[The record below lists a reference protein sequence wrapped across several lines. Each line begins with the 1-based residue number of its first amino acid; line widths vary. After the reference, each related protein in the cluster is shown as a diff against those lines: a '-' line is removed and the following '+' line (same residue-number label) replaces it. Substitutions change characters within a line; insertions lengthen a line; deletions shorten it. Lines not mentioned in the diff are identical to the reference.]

1 MILAR
6 VAGTVVTTVRSD
18 GIEGSRYLLVEPCG
32 SSGETGSFIV
42 ATGIVVFDLIGS
54 APGEL
59 VLVSQGSSTRQTKDT
74 KDKPI
79 DAVIIGIVDSVVEDG
94 KVVF

>member
-1 MILAR
+1 MLAR
-6 VAGTVVTTVRSD
+6 VTGSIVATIRSD
-18 GIEGSRYLLVEPCG
+18 GIEGSRYLIVEPCS
-32 SSGETGSFIV
+32 SSGKTGASGS
-42 ATGIVVFDLIGS
+42 AAGIAALDLIGS

-59 VLVSQGSSTRQTKDT
+59 VLVSQGSSARQTEAT

-79 DAVIIGIVDSVVEDG
+79 DAVIIGIVDSVEENG

>member
-6 VAGTVVTTVRSD
+6 VAGAVVTAVKSD
-18 GIEGSRYLLVEPCG
+18 GIEGSRYLLVEPC
-32 SSGETGSFIV
+32 SPSGKTGASNIT
-42 ATGIVVFDLIGS
+42 TGIVALDLIGS
-54 APGEL
+54 APGEF
-59 VLVSQGSSTRQTKDT
+59 VLVSQGSSTRQTEVT

-79 DAVIIGIVDSVVEDG
+79 DAVIIGIVDRVEEDG

>member
-6 VAGTVVTTVRSD
+6 VAGTVVATIRAD
-18 GIEGSRYLLVEPCG
+18 GIEGPRYLLVEPCG
-32 SSGETGSFIV
+32 PSGETGSSTVTSGIV
-42 ATGIVVFDLIGS
+42 AFDLIGS

-59 VLVSQGSSTRQTKDT
+59 VLVAQGSSTRQTEVT

-79 DAVIIGIVDSVVEDG
+79 DAVIIGIVDSVVEAG